1 MALSVTALA
10 GTAQAKLT
18 GEFVKFQ
25 YCPWT
30 NESVKKCM
38 WANTEGGEVKLGK
51 KTVTTEND
59 VLLQGGLG
67 AVNTET
73 KIAPFFAPTGGKPA
87 LAPVKQNVP
96 GGLLGIVPDASS
108 PWLVKRLIKFF
119 TENSLTGLSSTL
131 ELAGAAT
138 KIEVSESNIAR
149 RENVGIKMPVKVH
162 LENPFLGSK
171 CFVGSDSSPITWKLT
186 SGKTAPPG
194 PNTSIEG
201 ASGKVQ
207 ALEGGRILQLNGNIL
222 VNNAWS
228 APKPTGCGGLLAFLV
243 NPIVSAQLGTT
254 TAGNNSAKLENTVNT
269 ATATAVK
276 NNDIANP

>member
-1 MALSVTALA
+1 MRDRRRRAVPVALLALALSVTALA

-51 KTVTTEND
+51 KTVTIKND

-73 KIAPFFAPTGGKPA
+73 KIAPFFAPTSSKPA

-108 PWLVKRLIKFF
+108 PWLVKKLIKFF
-119 TENSLTGLSSTL
+119 TENKLTG
-131 ELAGAAT
+131 
-138 KIEVSESNIAR
+138 
-149 RENVGIKMPVKVH
+149 
-162 LENPFLGSK
+162 
-171 CFVGSDSSPITWKLT
+171 
-186 SGKTAPPG
+186 
-194 PNTSIEG
+194 
-201 ASGKVQ
+201 
-207 ALEGGRILQLNGNIL
+207 
-222 VNNAWS
+222 
-228 APKPTGCGGLLAFLV
+228 
-243 NPIVSAQLGTT
+243 AQLD
-254 TAGNNSAKLENTVNT
+254 A
-269 ATATAVK
+269 
-276 NNDIANP
+276 